1 MDNVKSIKILRACIE
16 KIRNSSEAEKE
27 KMMRVYEKYGQS
39 DYKENHSGVE
49 LVLYGKLG
57 KYLGSSSQ
65 GENINLTDEVA
76 LKSVYCSI
84 NTGGINKEI
93 NKIKEY
99 KISNKENSR
108 ISSYDRNYGG
118 NSWNLLAS

>member
-1 MDNVKSIKILRACIE
+1 
-16 KIRNSSEAEKE
+16 
-27 KMMRVYEKYGQS
+27 MMRVYEKYGQS
-39 DYKENHSGVE
+39 DYKENNSGVE
-49 LVLYGKLG
+49 IVLYGKLG